1 MIEVTEKDLG
11 LWVGYEEELPDH
23 HIRFQI
29 AVVELARKHG
39 YDINT
44 EIWEEDKLKFF
55 AGESDEEMQRDL
67 FYVFDYSTQWLEEE
81 LSEGYK
87 IELQDTGLVIVKST

>member
-1 MIEVTEKDLG
+1 MIEVTDKDLG
-11 LWVGYEEELPDH
+11 LWVRYDEELPDP

-29 AVVELARKHG
+29 EVVELAMKYG

-44 EIWEEDKLKFF
+44 EIWQEDKLKFF

-81 LSEGYK
+81 LCEGY
-87 IELQDTGLVIVKST
+87 ELETQDTGLVIIKST

>member
-1 MIEVTEKDLG
+1 MISVTDKDLG
-11 LWVGYEEELPDH
+11 VWVRYNEELPDP

-29 AVVELARKHG
+29 EVVELAMKHG

-55 AGESDEEMQRDL
+55 AGESDEEMQKDL
-67 FYVFDYSTQWLEEE
+67 FYVFDYSTQWLDEE

-87 IELQDTGLVIVKST
+87 LETQDTGLAIIKST